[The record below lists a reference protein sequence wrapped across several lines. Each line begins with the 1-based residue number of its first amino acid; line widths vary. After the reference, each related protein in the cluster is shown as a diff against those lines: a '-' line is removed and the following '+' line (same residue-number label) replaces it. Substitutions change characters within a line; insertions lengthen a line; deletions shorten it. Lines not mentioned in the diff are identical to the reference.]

1 MKAGFEQRDSG
12 KIREKYRKLKTKYHD
27 VKLHNLK
34 ATGRDRKIWHLYD
47 LADSVW
53 GHRPVAA
60 KKTID
65 TDKDETEVFDG
76 DVNCNDDEDDD
87 VQPSKAKKSKKDS
100 KMVVKFGRGTG
111 GKRDANVSSDN
122 YLVDKLVEL
131 EEKRMD
137 NEMKLQRERLEAE
150 RATREAQMQFQ
161 RDMMNM
167 MVQMQQTHSHSTQF
181 SPVHASQ
188 RFYEPQFTPE
198 RGGQRAFK
206 EPTDHPEFARSL
218 YDFHE

>member
-1 MKAGFEQRDSG
+1 M
-12 KIREKYRKLKTKYHD
+12 
-27 VKLHNLK
+27 
-34 ATGRDRKIWHLYD
+34 
-47 LADSVW
+47 LALT
-53 GHRPVAA
+53 AA
-60 KKTID
+60 IPFNKQ
-65 TDKDETEVFDG
+65 TEVFDG
-76 DVNCNDDEDDD
+76 DVNSNDDEEDD

-111 GKRDANVSSDN
+111 GKRDANVGSDN

-167 MVQMQQTHSHSTQF
+167 MLQMQQTNSHSTQF
-181 SPVHASQ
+181 SPLHASQ
-188 RFYEPQFTPE
+188 RFFEPQFTPE
-198 RGGQRAFK
+198 TGGQRAFK